1 MNAFEWVAPTTAEK
15 VSEAATVEGAVLK
28 AGGVDLL
35 DRLKNRIE
43 APARVVSLSAL
54 RGLDAIAFDRV
65 KGLTL
70 GALTTLARLA
80 ADAKVRANA
89 PALAEACL
97 HVATPQVR
105 NMATLGGN
113 LAQQNHCWYFRSEH
127 DVCRRKGGDTCFALK
142 GENENHALFDNQ
154 TCASVHASTVAPML
168 IALDAVAVI
177 LNGTKRRELPVEQL
191 FVSPSKDVRRENVL
205 EAGDLITEVRV
216 PAPTA
221 GLRSGYLKQTAKES
235 FDWPLAV
242 AAVSVQVDAGVC
254 KRASIVL
261 GAAAPTPWR
270 AKAAEAALVGK
281 TFGPDAIAL
290 AAKAAMQ
297 GATPLSQNA
306 YRVGLFEVVVRRALE
321 QAQEVKS

>member
-1 MNAFEWVAPTTAEK
+1 MTAFEWVAPTTPEK
-15 VSEAATVEGAVLK
+15 VSEAATVNGAVLK

-35 DRLKNRIE
+35 DRLKNHLE

-54 RGLDAIAFDRV
+54 RGLDGIGFDRA
-65 KGLTL
+65 KGLSL
-70 GALTTLARLA
+70 GALTTLAQLA
-80 ADAKVRANA
+80 ADARVRANA
-89 PALAEACL
+89 PAIAEACL

-127 DVCRRKGGDTCFALK
+127 DVCKRKGGDTCFALQ

-205 EAGDLITEVRV
+205 EAGDLIIEVRV
-216 PAPTA
+216 PVST
-221 GLRSGYLKQTAKES
+221 GLRCGYLKQTAKES

-242 AAVSVQVDAGVC
+242 AAVAVQVDAGVC
-254 KRASIVL
+254 KRASIIL

-281 TFGPDAIAL
+281 TFGPEAIAL
-290 AAKAAMQ
+290 AAKAAVQ

-306 YRVGLFEVVVRRALE
+306 FRVGLFEVVVRRALE
-321 QAQEVKS
+321 QSQEVKS